1 MDKNNEREASV
12 DRLLAGTLKA
22 RAEAVP
28 DAGCLDADT
37 LAAWADDALDARER
51 ASAEAH
57 AADCGRCQALL
68 AAMVRTSPP
77 PAAAAAPFR
86 LRLLWWLA
94 PIVPVAAALVIWFAV
109 PNRPPLEQSDG
120 GVSAVDQVAVAPR
133 SVAPADETART
144 QAKAQPEPQ
153 PEAQLRGRVAN
164 ERETAPV
171 PAQPLED
178 LRARKEEAPL
188 EKRAV
193 PAAPASADAL
203 SNVAAGAA
211 AAGAAP
217 ASPLPAFAPASPP
230 AAAAEASPR
239 RDVAASSRVSTF
251 AAAPETVI
259 VSSNPSTRFR
269 LLRGGGV
276 QRSADGGATWQTEIT
291 GATDTLTGGS
301 SPSPSV
307 CWLIGPSGTVL
318 LSTDGRSWRRRP
330 FPESVGLRSITASDS
345 ENATI
350 TTVDGRVFVTTDAG
364 GTWSRSP
371 DF

>member
-1 MDKNNEREASV
+1 MDKNSDREASV

-28 DAGCLDADT
+28 DAACLDAET
-37 LAAWADDALDARER
+37 LAAWADGALDARER

-109 PNRPPLEQSDG
+109 PNREPRQQSDA
-120 GVSAVDQVAVAPR
+120 GVSAVDQA
-133 SVAPADETART
+133 APAPQAVVPADATDKV
-144 QAKAQPEPQ
+144 QAKGQSEARPEAQPET
-153 PEAQLRGRVAN
+153 QLRGRVAN
-164 ERETAPV
+164 ERNTAPAPTQP
-171 PAQPLED
+171 PAD

-193 PAAPASADAL
+193 LAAPASADAL
-203 SNVAAGAA
+203 SNA
-211 AAGAAP
+211 AAGAPAAP
-217 ASPLPAFAPASPP
+217 PASPP
-230 AAAAEASPR
+230 PALAEAGPR
-239 RDVAASSRVSTF
+239 RDAAASSRAFNF
-251 AAAPETVI
+251 ATTPETII

-276 QRSADGGATWQTEIT
+276 QRSADAGATWQTEVT
-291 GATDTLTGGS
+291 GATDTLTAGS

-318 LSTDGRSWRRRP
+318 LSADGRSWRRRP
-330 FPESVGLRSITASDS
+330 FPETVDLRSITASDADS
-345 ENATI
+345 ATV
-350 TTVDGRVFVTTDAG
+350 TTADGRAFVTTDG
-364 GTWSRSP
+364 GQTWSRSL
-371 DF
+371 